1 MKRKLLNPILD
12 CLLKGQMVSTS
23 YFVFSF
29 ILFFSFHLIFR
40 NLFIRHR
47 HWQICTFLHANMLA
61 ATHSLRRI
69 VNLLV
74 ILHITCL
81 SESGAVKSWTCVTF
95 LRCGCSV
102 TDALQSSETNGLV
115 LCLTLCPFLPPSLP
129 PSLHF
134 SSLPFALF
142 VSSLSLHLFD
152 SFFLALF
159 KRESHVYVIFVTF
172 DFCLSFYCPQPF
184 TGFATGLYCE
194 VCACVICSRDT
205 GFATDL
211 YCEMCARYTTFHLQG
226 VATSPRGRY
235 ILGNSR

>member
-1 MKRKLLNPILD
+1 MLIGEWCCEELDVRDVFALRMLSYRCDPIVGDKRTGTLSDSL
-12 CLLKGQMVSTS
+12 S
-23 YFVFSF
+23 FS
-29 ILFFSFHLIFR
+29 
-40 NLFIRHR
+40 
-47 HWQICTFLHANMLA
+47 
-61 ATHSLRRI
+61 
-69 VNLLV
+69 
-74 ILHITCL
+74 
-81 SESGAVKSWTCVTF
+81 
-95 LRCGCSV
+95 
-102 TDALQSSETNGLV
+102 
-115 LCLTLCPFLPPSLP
+115 PSLP